1 MTKRMGA
8 AVLAACVAVG
18 CTTPSRRP
26 VPTGAGTLQGARK
39 YLEGRWT
46 LISYEVFPPGRPGI
60 QLTGGTG
67 ILTYDE
73 FGNLDMEIRVN
84 DPKVADEL
92 RRAGIPLEKGV
103 ISTTGRTSID
113 LQSRTLTYFLPGD
126 KPLLS
131 TADAGPLA
139 MNRPRHWDVQGNV
152 LTLTVKNDSGEPMSV
167 GRWQKSQ

>member
-1 MTKRMGA
+1 MIKPMGA

-18 CTTPSRRP
+18 CTTPTRRP
-26 VPTGAGTLQGARK
+26 VPTGAGTLQGARQ
-39 YLEGRWT
+39 YLT

-60 QLTGGTG
+60 QLKGTG
-67 ILTYDE
+67 LLTYDE
-73 FGNLDMEIRVN
+73 FGNLDMEIRVS

-92 RRAGIPLEKGV
+92 RRAGVPLEKGV

-113 LQSRTLTYFLPGD
+113 LQSRTLTYFLQGD
-126 KPLLS
+126 KPIVS